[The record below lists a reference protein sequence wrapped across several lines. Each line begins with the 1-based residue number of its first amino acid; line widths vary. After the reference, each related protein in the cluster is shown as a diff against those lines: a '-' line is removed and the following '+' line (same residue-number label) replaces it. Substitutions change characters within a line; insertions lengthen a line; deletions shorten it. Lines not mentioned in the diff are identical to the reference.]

1 MVAYF
6 VSLPSH
12 QIYPSHIC
20 RYLTGRSINSHEP
33 NTPTIVAIVLVLIAL
48 ILGVVISF
56 LWYSKRRMGRMAGY
70 SSMGGVWG
78 WYSRLRYGS
87 RPPDIEKGSSSF
99 HSRFAALR
107 SAGREKFDRRLP
119 PQVIVEE
126 PPAPLLPHIQK
137 YPSLVERMG
146 EAGASSLLS
155 RSASQTSRA
164 LARPP
169 PIRGSGLPARPDG
182 SWRKEPP
189 DPSTPPL
196 REIPLEIPSPKAI
209 SPTSP
214 VPLDTPPG
222 TVPARFDRRQPSGS
236 AMKPERQDSNRAERV
251 RALHMDLTQDFRGL
265 DSPIERSATMR
276 APNSHREDTSQLRKV
291 KTVKS
296 AKNLRFMLPSSPR
309 NLLSAAPLRSAIGTG
324 GNNGKSNLRP
334 LLSAS
339 LTYSSDLK
347 PPKTAFV

>member
-1 MVAYF
+1 
-6 VSLPSH
+6 
-12 QIYPSHIC
+12 
-20 RYLTGRSINSHEP
+20 
-33 NTPTIVAIVLVLIAL
+33 
-48 ILGVVISF
+48 
-56 LWYSKRRMGRMAGY
+56 
-70 SSMGGVWG
+70 MGGIWG
-78 WYSRLRYGS
+78 WYSQLRYGT
-87 RPPDIEKGSSSF
+87 RPPDIEKGTSSF

-107 SAGREKFDRRLP
+107 SAGRERFDRRLP
-119 PQVIVEE
+119 PKVIVEE

-137 YPSLVERMG
+137 YPSLTERMG
-146 EAGASSLLS
+146 EAGGGSFLS
-155 RSASQTSRA
+155 RSASQSSRA
-164 LARPP
+164 LALPP
-169 PIRGSGLPARPDG
+169 PIRGSGLPARPA
-182 SWRKEPP
+182 SSRRKEPP

-196 REIPLEIPSPKAI
+196 REIPLEIPSPQ

-222 TVPARFDRRQPSGS
+222 TVPSRFDRRQPPGS
-236 AMKPERQDSNRAERV
+236 AMQPGRQDSDRAQRV

-276 APNSHREDTSQLRKV
+276 APNSHREDTSQLRKA

-309 NLLSAAPLRSAIGTG
+309 NLLSAAPG

-334 LLSAS
+334 LLSAT

>member
-1 MVAYF
+1 
-6 VSLPSH
+6 
-12 QIYPSHIC
+12 
-20 RYLTGRSINSHEP
+20 
-33 NTPTIVAIVLVLIAL
+33 
-48 ILGVVISF
+48 
-56 LWYSKRRMGRMAGY
+56 MGRTDSH

-78 WYSRLRYGS
+78 WYCRLRGS

-107 SAGREKFDRRLP
+107 SAGRENFDRRLL

-146 EAGASSLLS
+146 EAGAGSLLS
-155 RSASQTSRA
+155 RSSSQNSRA

-169 PIRGSGLPARPDG
+169 PIRGSGLPGRSD
-182 SWRKEPP
+182 SSRRKEPP
-189 DPSTPPL
+189 NLSTPPL
-196 REIPLEIPSPKAI
+196 REIPLEIPSPQDA
-209 SPTSP
+209 PTSP

-222 TVPARFDRRQPSGS
+222 AVAARFDRRQPPGS
-236 AMKPERQDSNRAERV
+236 AMKPERQDSDRADRV

-276 APNSHREDTSQLRKV
+276 APNSHREDTSHLRRV

-309 NLLSAAPLRSAIGTG
+309 NPLSAAPLRSEIGTG
-324 GNNGKSNLRP
+324 GNNGKNNLRP
-334 LLSAS
+334 LLSA
-339 LTYSSDLK
+339 YSSDLQ

>member
-1 MVAYF
+1 
-6 VSLPSH
+6 
-12 QIYPSHIC
+12 
-20 RYLTGRSINSHEP
+20 
-33 NTPTIVAIVLVLIAL
+33 
-48 ILGVVISF
+48 
-56 LWYSKRRMGRMAGY
+56 MAGY

-196 REIPLEIPSPKAI
+196 REIPLEIPSPQAI

-236 AMKPERQDSNRAERV
+236 RRACAGV
-251 RALHMDLTQDFRGL
+251 AHGFDTGLPGIGFSHRAIRDDACSQQSSGGYI
-265 DSPIERSATMR
+265 PIEES
-276 APNSHREDTSQLRKV
+276 EDGE
-291 KTVKS
+291 
-296 AKNLRFMLPSSPR
+296 
-309 NLLSAAPLRSAIGTG
+309 IG
-324 GNNGKSNLRP
+324 
-334 LLSAS
+334 
-339 LTYSSDLK
+339 
-347 PPKTAFV
+347 